1 MSRVDKVA
9 QELKKEVGAIVQ
21 NELSDPRVGFIT
33 IMRVEITK
41 DLRLAKVYFSVM
53 GNDQQKLKAQEAL
66 ESAKGFIRRLIGQRL
81 ALRLTP
87 EIIFKLDSSV
97 EYSIDIASKIERIK
111 DELKKSKSADSKA

>member
-1 MSRVDKVA
+1 MSRVEKVA
-9 QELKKEVGAIVQ
+9 QELKKEIGAIVH

-41 DLRLAKVYFSVM
+41 DLQIAKVYFSVL
-53 GNDQQKLKAQEAL
+53 GSDQQKLKAEEAL

-87 EIIFKLDSSV
+87 EIIFKLDTSV

-111 DELKKSKSADSKA
+111 DEFKKSKSTDSKA

>member
-1 MSRVDKVA
+1 MSRVEKVA
-9 QELKKEVGAIVQ
+9 EELRKEIGAIVQ

-41 DLRLAKVYFSVM
+41 DLQLAKVYFSVM
-53 GNDQQKLKAQEAL
+53 GNDLQKHKAQEAL

-87 EIIFKLDSSV
+87 EIIFKLDTSV
-97 EYSIDIASKIERIK
+97 EYSIDITSKMERMK
-111 DELKKSKSADSKA
+111 DELKKSKSVDTKT